1 MSARA
6 LHPTARMRPVL
17 LERLVRQRGAHG
29 WGALVLAGM
38 AVYLRVKSDGVPG
51 HVIIAG
57 VMVVGFLVA
66 SVAHEQRPAWD
77 TAMPVDPARYALVRL
92 VCGVVWAAF
101 ILAVLSGLCTAL
113 FKGPEQP
120 AWYPLALFAW
130 GLTCHLLGSVVF
142 LRFMQPAAILACL
155 GALGA
160 VVLPGSSVDPAELR
174 RMGVWAVLAWTALP
188 LALAG
193 AAAYAAARFYGR
205 APQPAGPAG
214 PLPRAQWRDAVH
226 AIPDRSAAPAE
237 RPAPPLWVGRGGLHR
252 PPGTRT
258 VFWRHF
264 ALLRPLT
271 VLPAATLMLF
281 VVVLGMMVA
290 VAAEDGEGAT
300 VLYLAESTG
309 LRWWGVWLALSWTVL
324 VWLREYGAQR
334 RWNDTLPVGTG
345 ERRVLH
351 AAAGAA
357 WLLLFL
363 AVLVIAPLGAAV
375 AAGTLAAP
383 TGVPASLWLGL
394 PCRALTL
401 YLAASLVFFGTR
413 LAGQISPSVAHV
425 LVALKVDRVVP
436 LMIILLSIGMVAV
449 PYGVYLLGVDLLES
463 QARGVGQDAGSV
475 AASALWLVLYAA
487 ATAGTIALNDWIHH
501 RDRLP
506 GIREVRGSLHAWAGT
521 RPRASLRGHAGR

>member
-1 MSARA
+1 VSARA

-17 LERLVRQRGAHG
+17 LERLARQRGAHG

-38 AVYLRVKSDGVPG
+38 AVYLRVKSDGVPDQ
-51 HVIIAG
+51 VIIAG
-57 VMVVGFLVA
+57 VMLVGFVLA
-66 SVAHEQRPAWD
+66 SAAHEQRPAWD
-77 TAMPVDPARYALVRL
+77 TALPVDPARYALVRL

-101 ILAVLSGLCTAL
+101 ILAVLSGLCAAL

-160 VVLPGSSVDPAELR
+160 VVLPGSSVNPAELR
-174 RMGVWAVLAWTALP
+174 RVGVWAVLAWTALP

-193 AAAYAAARFYGR
+193 AAAYAATRFYGH
-205 APQPAGPAG
+205 APQPADPTV
-214 PLPRAQWRDAVH
+214 PLPRAPQRDAVP

-237 RPAPPLWVGRGGLHR
+237 RPARPGVRRGGLHR

-264 ALLRPLT
+264 ALLRPFT

-281 VVVLGMMVA
+281 VVILGVIMA
-290 VAAEDGEGAT
+290 VAREEGEAAT
-300 VLYLAESTG
+300 VLYLVESTG

-324 VWLREYGAQR
+324 VWLREHGAQR

-375 AAGTLAAP
+375 AAGTLASP
-383 TGVPASLWLGL
+383 TDVPASLWLGL

-401 YLAASLVFFGTR
+401 YLAATLVFFGTR
-413 LAGQISPSVAHV
+413 LAAQISPSVAHV

-436 LMIILLSIGMVAV
+436 LMIILMSIGIIAV
-449 PYGVYLLGVDLLES
+449 PYGVYLLGVNLLET
-463 QARGVGQDAGSV
+463 QARVAGQDAGSG
-475 AASALWLVLYAA
+475 AAAALWLVLYAA
-487 ATAGTIALNDWIHH
+487 ATAATIALNDWIHH

-506 GIREVRGSLHAWAGT
+506 SIREVRGFLHGWAGT
-521 RPRASLRGHAGR
+521 RPGASLRGHAGR